1 MNLWIGVSAV
11 IVLFVAACLT
21 ATYVL
26 AVEAANIAS
35 EQDEPID
42 EDATWLADLSAEW

>member
-1 MNLWIGVSAV
+1 MTLWISVSTV

-26 AVEAANIAS
+26 AAEAANIVS
-35 EQDEPID
+35 DQDEPSD
-42 EDATWLADLSAEW
+42 DDATWLVDLSGEW